1 MSRRKKSNRTGPTK
15 GPAGSKKRRKKETP
29 RQTGPMKSLP
39 RQDTGCDNGQIY
51 MIFD

>member
-1 MSRRKKSNRTGPTK
+1 MSRRKKSNRTGPAK
-15 GPAGSKKRRKKETP
+15 GPVGSKKRRKKETP